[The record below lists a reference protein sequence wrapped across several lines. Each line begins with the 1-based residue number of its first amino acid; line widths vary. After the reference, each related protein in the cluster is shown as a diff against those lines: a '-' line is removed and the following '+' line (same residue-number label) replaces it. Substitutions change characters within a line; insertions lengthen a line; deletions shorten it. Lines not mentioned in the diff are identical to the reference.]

1 MKVYL
6 ILLLVLLL
14 IIFKKYKNKNNK
26 SSFGSTNNVALITLM
41 YKPKN
46 VETWLDLHRS
56 FGISHFYIRLEDT
69 PELIDYLE
77 SQPDI
82 TLMVASSDKDKN
94 QYLTLQTRQI
104 ETVDKVLNM
113 CKQDNINWLI
123 HIDCDEILSGD
134 INEIKSLPESV
145 GTFWMQNIEAVY
157 NGVPGASDSCFKAK
171 YYKDCGDSNSNCVS
185 YVNGKGGGRI
195 RNDVSCNGPHRFK
208 SNSDEVK
215 INVVVK
221 HYESCDFD
229 QYLKKYTRLK
239 KGVNLETIPFEYYR
253 ESIKANG
260 SKDKLKNVYKKY
272 RVA

>member
-1 MKVYL
+1 MKIYL
-6 ILLLVLLL
+6 ILLLLLLL
-14 IIFKKYKNKNNK
+14 IILKNNKNK
-26 SSFGSTNNVALITLM
+26 SSFGETVKVGVIALM

-46 VETWLDLHRS
+46 VEAWLDLNRS

-69 PELIDYLE
+69 PELIDYLK

-104 ETVDKVLNM
+104 ETVNKVLNM
-113 CKQDNINWLI
+113 CKQDNIDWLI

-134 INEIKSLPESV
+134 INEITSLPESV

-157 NGVPGASDSCFKAK
+157 DGIPGASDSCFKAK
-171 YYKDCGDSNSNCVS
+171 YYKDCGDSGSNCVS

-195 RNDVSCNGPHRFK
+195 RSDVSCNGPHRFK
-208 SNSDEVK
+208 SKGDEVK
-215 INVVVK
+215 LNIVVK

-229 QYLKKYTRLK
+229 QYLKKYSRLK
-239 KGVNLETIPFEYYR
+239 KGVNLETIPFPYYR
-253 ESIKANG
+253 ESIMANG
-260 SKDKLKNVYKKY
+260 SKDKLEQVYKKY